1 MFEDLTI
8 LGLLSKGGVTV
19 IILGVLSVISIAI
32 MLERAFAFRR
42 FSSELNGSKD
52 GLYGALR
59 EGGAEAAR
67 AVCSSVDTPL
77 SRVLLSGLSRKG
89 RPREE
94 ISSAMEL
101 AGKAEISRLERF
113 LGALGTIGST
123 APFIGLFGTVIGIIR
138 AFSDLAVAEGA
149 SPSAVADG
157 IAEALVATATGLF
170 VAVPAVMA
178 YNYFVRRA
186 SKCALDIEVAASGFT
201 DALAGEATDGLEPQ
215 G

>member
-19 IILGVLSVISIAI
+19 ILLGILSVISIAI

-42 FSSELNGSKD
+42 FSAELHGSRD
-52 GLYGALR
+52 GLYSALR
-59 EGGAEAAR
+59 EGGAESAR
-67 AVCSSVDTPL
+67 AVCSTVDTPL
-77 SRVLLSGLSRKG
+77 SRVLLSGLARRG
-89 RPREE
+89 RHREE

-113 LGALGTIGST
+113 LGALGTIGAT

-138 AFSDLAVAEGA
+138 AFSDLAIAEGA

-201 DALAGEATDGLEPQ
+201 DALAREATDGLEPQ